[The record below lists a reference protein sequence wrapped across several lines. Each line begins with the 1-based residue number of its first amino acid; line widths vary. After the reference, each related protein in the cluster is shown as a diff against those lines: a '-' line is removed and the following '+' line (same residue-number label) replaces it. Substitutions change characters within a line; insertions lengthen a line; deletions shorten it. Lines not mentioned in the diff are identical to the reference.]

1 MVNDWPKEY
10 VVCKKPYEIDS
21 VGKWFS
27 ELRQTNPFDETH
39 KEVLKNRLENFKMS
53 RPTGNSIVSM
63 IQLSPYDNKIL
74 MKVRETMPSLPTKSV
89 YKDVL
94 QKKGNKAAK
103 GKKEKKAEMKKDDN
117 EKPAIENKSKIS
129 VRAELLIASK

>member
-1 MVNDWPKEY
+1 
-10 VVCKKPYEIDS
+10 
-21 VGKWFS
+21 
-27 ELRQTNPFDETH
+27 
-39 KEVLKNRLENFKMS
+39 
-53 RPTGNSIVSM
+53 
-63 IQLSPYDNKIL
+63 